1 MGLWPSGI
9 RRARQSPGELLRG
22 EPSPHPALGPV
33 PRASL
38 KSAECAGEGVV
49 VADEDGAPIQPSLP
63 FQGGSQLRAWLQTH
77 TLQTPAAALGR
88 PSLDSSGAGRLAIL
102 LHPTSPEPAL
112 LPSANAGGPWDRP
125 G

>member
-1 MGLWPSGI
+1 MGLWPSGT
-9 RRARQSPGELLRG
+9 RRARQSPGELLGG

-77 TLQTPAAALGR
+77 TLQTPAAALGD
-88 PSLDSSGAGRLAIL
+88 PASTPAGQ
-102 LHPTSPEPAL
+102 
-112 LPSANAGGPWDRP
+112 GV
-125 G
+125 